1 MSKNYFR
8 LPITTASS
16 GIHIEPFYS
25 WLNLTPFN
33 LEENLH
39 SKYDVEFADISIIDE
54 FKNYL
59 DKPEEFDF
67 TNKDWVVDLTR
78 EQEDWYY
85 EAIHNLEESSLMLN
99 GVWLPRIYDEE
110 AANKCHLIPFKLI
123 TEDADY
129 ECVSLGGCGMDM
141 TYKLEAY
148 QLLADG
154 TYDPRSNFAEKG
166 ISYFEY
172 YYGKNSD
179 VVNEI
184 NNLIKQSDRYKK
196 KRA

>member
-33 LEENLH
+33 LEENLR

-67 TNKDWVVDLTR
+67 TNKDWVNNLSD
-78 EQEDWYY
+78 EQQDWYY

-154 TYDPRSNFAEKG
+154 TYDSCSNFAEKG
-166 ISYFEY
+166 IAYFEN
-172 YYGKNSD
+172 YYGKDSD

-184 NNLIKQSDRYKK
+184 KNLIKQSEKK
-196 KRA
+196 IA

>member
-1 MSKNYFR
+1 MRKNYFA
-8 LPITTASS
+8 LPITTAFS

-25 WLNLTPFN
+25 YLSLEPFN
-33 LEENLH
+33 LRENLRNTI
-39 SKYDVEFADISIIDE
+39 DIELADISIINE
-54 FKNYL
+54 FNNYL
-59 DKPEEFDF
+59 DNPEEFDF
-67 TNKDWVVDLTR
+67 ENKDWINKLNSD
-78 EQEDWYY
+78 QEDSYY
-85 EAIHNLEESSLMLN
+85 EAIHTLEENALMLN

-110 AANKCHLIPFKLI
+110 AADKCHLIPFKLI
-123 TEDADY
+123 TEHKDY

-154 TYDPRSNFAEKG
+154 TYDAHSSYAEKG
-166 ISYFEY
+166 IAYFEN

-184 NNLIKQSDRYKK
+184 KNLIKLSDKYKK

>member
-33 LEENLH
+33 LEENLR

-67 TNKDWVVDLTR
+67 SNKDWVNNLSH
-78 EQEDWYY
+78 EQDDWYY
-85 EAIHNLEESSLMLN
+85 EAIDSLEESAFMLN

-123 TEDADY
+123 TEDVDY

-154 TYDPRSNFAEKG
+154 TYDPRSNYAEKG
-166 ISYFEY
+166 IAYFES

-179 VVNEI
+179 VVKEI
-184 NNLIKQSDRYKK
+184 NNLIKLSNKK
-196 KRA
+196 IA

>member
-1 MSKNYFR
+1 MSKHYFR
-8 LPITTASS
+8 LPISTASS

-33 LEENLH
+33 LEENLR

-67 TNKDWVVDLTR
+67 TNKDWVNNLSD
-78 EQEDWYY
+78 EQQDWYY

-141 TYKLEAY
+141 SYKLEAY

-154 TYDPRSNFAEKG
+154 TYDPCSNFAEKG
-166 ISYFEY
+166 ISYFES

-184 NNLIKQSDRYKK
+184 KNLIKLSNKK
-196 KRA
+196 IA

>member
-1 MSKNYFR
+1 MSKHYFR
-8 LPITTASS
+8 LPISTASS

-33 LEENLH
+33 LEENLR

-59 DKPEEFDF
+59 DEPEEFDF
-67 TNKDWVVDLTR
+67 TNKDWVNNLSD
-78 EQEDWYY
+78 EQQDWYY
-85 EAIHNLEESSLMLN
+85 EAIHNLEESAFMLN

-172 YYGKNSD
+172 YYGKGSD

-184 NNLIKQSDRYKK
+184 NNLIKLSDRKI
-196 KRA
+196 A

>member
-1 MSKNYFR
+1 MTKNYFR

-25 WLNLTPFN
+25 GLSLTPFN
-33 LEENLH
+33 IEENLH
-39 SKYDVEFADISIIDE
+39 NKIDVEFSEISIIDE

-59 DKPEEFDF
+59 DEPEEFDF
-67 TNKDWVVDLTR
+67 TNKDWVIDLSP
-78 EQEDWYY
+78 EQTDWYY
-85 EAIHNLEESSLMLN
+85 EAIHNLEESAFMLN
-99 GVWLPRIYDEE
+99 SVWLPRIYDEE

-123 TEDADY
+123 TDDADY
-129 ECVSLGGCGMDM
+129 ECLSLGGCGMDM

-154 TYDPRSNFAEKG
+154 TYDPSSNFAEKG
-166 ISYFEY
+166 ISYFETY
-172 YYGKNSD
+172 YRKSA
-179 VVNEI
+179 VVDEI
-184 NNLIKQSDRYKK
+184 KQLIKLSDKYKK

>member
-8 LPITTASS
+8 LPISTASS
-16 GIHIEPFYS
+16 GIHIESFYS
-25 WLNLTPFN
+25 WFNLTPFN
-33 LEENLH
+33 LEENLR

-67 TNKDWVVDLTR
+67 TNKDWVNNLSD
-78 EQEDWYY
+78 EQQDWYY
-85 EAIHNLEESSLMLN
+85 EAIHNLEESAFMLN

-154 TYDPRSNFAEKG
+154 TYDPCSNFAEKG
-166 ISYFEY
+166 IAYFEY
-172 YYGKNSD
+172 YYGKGSE
-179 VVNEI
+179 VVKEI
-184 NNLIKQSDRYKK
+184 NNFIKLSDKYKK

>member
-25 WLNLTPFN
+25 GLSLTPFN
-33 LEENLH
+33 IEENLH
-39 SKYDVEFADISIIDE
+39 NKIDVEFSEISIIDE

-59 DKPEEFDF
+59 DEPEEFDF
-67 TNKDWVVDLTR
+67 TNKDWVADLTR

-85 EAIHNLEESSLMLN
+85 EAIHNLEESAFMLN
-99 GVWLPRIYDEE
+99 SVLLPRIYDEE

-179 VVNEI
+179 VVKEI
-184 NNLIKQSDRYKK
+184 NNLIKLSIKYEK